1 MRKEAEIQ
9 DKKRRIK
16 LAASMLC
23 ADQGSLN
30 GQIKEIESAG
40 ADMLHIDIMD
50 GRFVPNMTG
59 GSDYANDIRSVS
71 SIVCDYHFMVEKPDE
86 QIAMLKGL
94 RSGDRICFH
103 AECGCDCLKVI
114 DQIHRMGAEAGLAIN
129 PGTPAAAIKK
139 FLNETDYILLLIVN
153 PGFKG
158 QPVIPRTLRK
168 LSELRKTLDE
178 MGKDAEEILI
188 DGAVTFDNILEIVRL
203 GADNLVCGPYTCF
216 NKELGGIE
224 PTLNRVKEVLRKEGY
239 DVERRGR

>member
-1 MRKEAEIQ
+1 MGKEGKVK
-9 DKKRRIK
+9 DKKRKIK

-23 ADQGSLN
+23 ADQGSLIS
-30 GQIKEIESAG
+30 QVKEIELAG
-40 ADMLHIDIMD
+40 TDMLHIDIMD
-50 GRFVPNMTG
+50 GHFVPNMTG
-59 GSDYANDIRSVS
+59 GSDYANEIRSVS

-94 RSGDRICFH
+94 RSSDRICFH
-103 AECGCDCLKVI
+103 AECGSDCLKVI
-114 DQIHRMGAEAGLAIN
+114 DQIHQMGAKAGLAIN
-129 PGTPAAAIKK
+129 PGTPVAAIEK
-139 FLNETDYILLLIVN
+139 FLSETDYILLLIVN

-168 LSELRKTLDE
+168 LSELKNTLDK

-216 NKELGGIE
+216 NKELGGIK
-224 PTLNRVKEVLRKEGY
+224 PTLKKVKEILGNEGY
-239 DVERRGR
+239 DVEAGDR